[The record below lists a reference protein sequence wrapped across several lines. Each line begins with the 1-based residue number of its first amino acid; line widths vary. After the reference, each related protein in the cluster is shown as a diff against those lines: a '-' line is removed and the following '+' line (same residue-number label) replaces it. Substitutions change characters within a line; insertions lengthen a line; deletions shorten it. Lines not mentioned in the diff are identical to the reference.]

1 MGGYT
6 EVLWAVEQISVE
18 LFRIW
23 FDLVSL
29 ATAKM
34 WDLWVGA
41 KLLTFFSSFMGAKE
55 GIGTLRFLYFDFLTL
70 IGGWITRFIHT
81 PPYLLSSGPRP
92 LNFRTF

>member
-41 KLLTFFSSFMGAKE
+41 KLLTFF
-55 GIGTLRFLYFDFLTL
+55 FLFYGGKRGNWDFA
-70 IGGWITRFIHT
+70 IS
-81 PPYLLSSGPRP
+81 LL
-92 LNFRTF
+92 